1 MKGMNRVVFY
11 SWQSDLPNPSNRS
24 FIEKALEKA
33 VKAIADDESI
43 KVQPVIDRDTA
54 GVGGSPDIAATIF
67 GKIEKADVFV
77 ADVSI
82 INNDASAGRKVP
94 NPNVLIELGYAL
106 KVLGHNRVIL
116 VMNKEF
122 GGLESLPFD
131 LRTRRVLTYD
141 TQQEKKK
148 EQSELASKLQS
159 QLAVIFESEMPVED
173 IQPTIVDLIKGQKP
187 DRISGIKVYMKT
199 LNKDFESL
207 YPGNG
212 MVDATTP
219 DPEYDQKIID
229 ALEKTRGLVLTFRSV
244 VDEIALYDDKDALK
258 ALFHGFKPI
267 LENYDRNRNTPDGTF
282 HKARYDYY
290 KFLGDE
296 LFVILT
302 SILLREEK
310 WDLLQFILTETII
323 IDNYGGYNTEAVDFT
338 YFSDYAACFGFR
350 KTRLK
355 SNRVDL
361 RYDLLMERRKSETDQ
376 VSNAAEEYS
385 SADLFLFLRGEISKV
400 NSTDALFNWR
410 PWSLV
415 GFDLPRFVLLAR
427 SKSYAENIA
436 KALGVPHAQ
445 ELQILLKNKVP
456 NIGRYYTATF
466 WRNPISDEHI
476 QQIGTR

>member
-1 MKGMNRVVFY
+1 MNKVVFY
-11 SWQSDLPNPSNRS
+11 SWQSDLPNFSNRG
-24 FIEKALEKA
+24 FIENALKKA
-33 VKAIADDESI
+33 VTIIADDESI

-67 GKIEKADVFV
+67 GKIEHADVFV

-82 INNDASAGRKVP
+82 INNDSSTGRKVP

-106 KVLGHNRVIL
+106 KVLGHSRVVL

-141 TQQEKKK
+141 TRQEKKK
-148 EQSELASKLQS
+148 EASELASKLQS
-159 QLAVIFESEMPVED
+159 QLEVIFESETPVED
-173 IQPTIVDLIKGQKP
+173 IQPAIVDLIKGQKP
-187 DRISGIKVYMKT
+187 DRIPGVKAYMKS
-199 LNKDFESL
+199 LNKDLESL
-207 YPGNG
+207 YPGDG
-212 MVDATTP
+212 MVGSTTP

-229 ALEKTRGLVLTFRSV
+229 ALEKTLGLVLTFRSV
-244 VDEIALYDDKDALK
+244 ADEIALYDDKDALK

-267 LENYDRNRNTPDGTF
+267 LENYNQNRNTPDGTS
-282 HKARYDYY
+282 HRARYDYY

-310 WDLLQFILTETII
+310 WDLLQFILTETVI
-323 IDNYGGYNTEAVDFT
+323 IDNYDGYKTEAVDFT
-338 YFSDYAACFGFR
+338 YFSDNAVFFAFR

-355 SNRVDL
+355 SNRIDL

-376 VSNAAEEYS
+376 VQNAVEEYS

-400 NSTDALFNWR
+400 NSTDTLFNWW

-415 GFDLPRFVLLAR
+415 VFDLPRFILLAR
-427 SKSYAENIA
+427 NKSYAENIS

-456 NIGRYYTATF
+456 NIGKHYILAI